1 MALNTSAL
9 VVPDYEFLQLE
20 EVPVQQL
27 LAEDNLC
34 VFCEENVVEASACWI
49 SFDEDG
55 CLTVRRL
62 PTTWTVTEAHPRLTF
77 RHTIVSVE
85 GKKWGKEDRNI
96 DIRSSHKR
104 GGLASELPL
113 RQSIGLFQSPFY
125 GYSEWLAMNRGRSCI
140 CDFAI
145 INNSFS
151 FNLTNIFSWVR

>member
-1 MALNTSAL
+1 MEMAFNMALNTSAL

-85 GKKWGKEDRNI
+85 GEKWGKEDRNI
-96 DIRSSHKR
+96 DILSWCQFRSSHKR
-104 GGLASELPL
+104 GGLASDNH
-113 RQSIGLFQSPFY
+113 Y
-125 GYSEWLAMNRGRSCI
+125 G
-140 CDFAI
+140 
-145 INNSFS
+145 
-151 FNLTNIFSWVR
+151 NLLVCFRAHFMATVNDWR